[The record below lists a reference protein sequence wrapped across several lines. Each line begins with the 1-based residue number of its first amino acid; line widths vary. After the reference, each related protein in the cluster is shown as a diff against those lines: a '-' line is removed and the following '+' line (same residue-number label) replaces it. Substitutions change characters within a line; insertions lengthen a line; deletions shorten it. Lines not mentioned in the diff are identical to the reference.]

1 MTKRQ
6 LHQQKIQSGMGDGS
20 SKTEFGI
27 LEHSKLLQGAQEGRV
42 AFTVSWYIVSSCF
55 FKAVLISDQD
65 CVLIDSIK
73 FLHKYRRKAVQIKI
87 IGILFYMESNSLI
100 SELLKFLPPCDIIK
114 FITEVSI
121 QEIREPLSVHRNKV
135 IPFH

>member
-6 LHQQKIQSGMGDGS
+6 LHQQKIQSSMGDGS

-42 AFTVSWYIVSSCF
+42 AFTISWYIVGSCF
-55 FKAVLISDQD
+55 FQAVLISEKD

-73 FLHKYRRKAVQIKI
+73 FLQKYR
-87 IGILFYMESNSLI
+87 
-100 SELLKFLPPCDIIK
+100 
-114 FITEVSI
+114 
-121 QEIREPLSVHRNKV
+121 
-135 IPFH
+135 